1 MNQWDQYYE
10 YSTSDDENMKFNL
23 NIPIIIFDY
32 TIEDQYNYYIA
43 SKKYSKL
50 YDFLTYENKL
60 SLITTK
66 QLCNN
71 VVSIRLPLFRTN
83 VIDDCTNFVQYLIL
97 IKINNNEFG
106 TWKRYKEIEDIKSN
120 LNPNFTESNCSWDI
134 LKYRKKLFRC
144 LESQYIL
151 LKCYLIEVFLR
162 NILIECHDINFFLS
176 LFFDNY
182 DCLKIKSKKY

>member
-1 MNQWDQYYE
+1 MNEWDQYYE
-10 YSTSDDENMKFNL
+10 YSTSDDENIKFNL

-43 SKKYSKL
+43 DKKYSKL

-97 IKINNNEFG
+97 IKINNYEFG

-120 LNPNFTESNCSWDI
+120 LNRNFTESKYSWDI

-162 NILIECHDINFFLS
+162 NILIESHDIVFFLS